1 MVVSLP
7 KKSQIVK
14 VDLSHTIGQE
24 SAIEANGSSIF
35 EIRVTVPV
43 VAVGAEFIPGFGRVV
58 SDGPVNGY
66 EVLFTA
72 EAVVR

>member
-1 MVVSLP
+1 MQTLP

-35 EIRVTVPV
+35 EIKVTVPLLDL
-43 VAVGAEFIPGFGRVV
+43 GSEIIPGFGRVV
-58 SDGPVNGY
+58 SAGPVNGH

>member
-1 MVVSLP
+1 MKVSLH

-14 VDLSHTIGQE
+14 VDLSKTIGQE

-35 EIRVTVPV
+35 EIKVTVP
-43 VAVGAEFIPGFGRVV
+43 AVDYDGNAIAGFGRVV
-58 SDGPVNGY
+58 SSGPVSGF
-66 EVLFTA
+66 EVLYTG